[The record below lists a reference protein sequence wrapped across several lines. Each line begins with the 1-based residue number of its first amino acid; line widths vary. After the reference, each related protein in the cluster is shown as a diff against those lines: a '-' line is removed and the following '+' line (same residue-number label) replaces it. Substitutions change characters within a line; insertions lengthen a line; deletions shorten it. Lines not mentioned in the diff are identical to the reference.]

1 MPHQLQIGFDSDGE
15 ALLSGE
21 ESRVLAAVSG
31 RRGRERAVTG
41 EVLAA
46 LTGIEYKRLREVIS
60 HLINH
65 HGCLIASCTRGYFI
79 PVTPEEISEATR
91 SLRHRGIMIL
101 VRASKLQKAS
111 LEEIFHQARM
121 EWGGNHAQ

>member
-1 MPHQLQIGFDSDGE
+1 MSDQLQIGFE
-15 ALLSGE
+15 LTGE
-21 ESRVLAAVSG
+21 ESRVLAAISG
-31 RRGRERAVTG
+31 RRSRGNTVTG
-41 EVLAA
+41 EVLSA
-46 LTGIEYKRLREVIS
+46 LTGIDYKRLREVIA

-111 LEEIFHQARM
+111 LEDIFNQARI
-121 EWGGNHAQ
+121 EFGKDHAL